1 MTNWSELSIF
11 CSAIAGCIISL
22 VLAIQKSK
30 CVKISLCSGMCEC
43 DRNLNVVED
52 DIEKQLSNVQETQ
65 TEDESKEKEGDEKT
79 PRQTTPAR
87 RSSDSSFE
95 NYRDTLSFI
104 GATKGGFRIP
114 SN

>member
-65 TEDESKEKEGDEKT
+65 TEDESTEDEKP

-95 NYRDTLSFI
+95 NYRDTLSFS